1 MLPLV
6 DKSLEWCASRYDSD
20 GLFLCH
26 KVPGKGSEGS
36 DCGGPGM
43 DWVDWS
49 ESRASGK
56 TFTFE
61 LWHAFTLKRIAALHE
76 EFSGSFGNASA
87 AKVYRVRLCDYI
99 AAI

>member
-1 MLPLV
+1 
-6 DKSLEWCASRYDSD
+6 
-20 GLFLCH
+20 
-26 KVPGKGSEGS
+26 
-36 DCGGPGM
+36 M

-76 EFSGSFGNASA
+76 EFSASFGNASA
-87 AKVYRVRLCDYI
+87 AKVYRVSRHDYS
-99 AAI
+99 AAIWVAFFSRCQRSELV

>member
-1 MLPLV
+1 
-6 DKSLEWCASRYDSD
+6 
-20 GLFLCH
+20 
-26 KVPGKGSEGS
+26 
-36 DCGGPGM
+36 M

-76 EFSGSFGNASA
+76 EFSASFGNASA
-87 AKVYRVRLCDYI
+87 AKVYRVSRHDYI
-99 AAI
+99 AAIWVAFFPRS